1 MNVFLQC
8 CVPRH
13 APSAASTPRGW
24 HCPSSPELVTRMPDP
39 LCEIGRTR
47 HRRLGTGA
55 VRRSHEGGSRS
66 PLRAGARPPS
76 RVTAIEWSRLSE
88 TGWSPAERRTFKGSG
103 SRVSGS
109 DCSHASRQALIPPAN
124 HGVERG
130 RQSVIR
136 HTQKGRRR
144 TPKCKK
150 HLKTQIYCRRN
161 STWRRH
167 YFRNKRRSRPLC
179 VRIVRPARSQAPPSR
194 QDVRRI
200 FRLEFWFPDKAMIDE
215 HSP

>member
-1 MNVFLQC
+1 MFLGTLRPLLPHH
-8 CVPRH
+8 VAGIAR
-13 APSAASTPRGW
+13 AVL
-24 HCPSSPELVTRMPDP
+24 SSSHG
-39 LCEIGRTR
+39 CRTR
-47 HRRLGTGA
+47 C
-55 VRRSHEGGSRS
+55 VRSAGYVAGGSGQVLFGDRMRGGSRKPAPCRS
-66 PLRAGARPPS
+66 A
-76 RVTAIEWSRLSE
+76 TAIEWSRLSE
-88 TGWSPAERRTFKGSG
+88 TGWSPAERRISTGSR

-124 HGVERG
+124 HGVDRG

-136 HTQKGRRR
+136 LTQKGRRR